1 MKEIL
6 KRFFVKY
13 KIIILVV
20 LTISVC
26 LIAKIVLENSEFS
39 AIENNIIE
47 ESDEVSKLDENE
59 TSEAVNS
66 NEKTDENNT
75 PSEASNEATNEEVED
90 NANKIYIYIIGEVN
104 QPGVVILDEG
114 SRISDAIN
122 SAGGTTA
129 NADLSKINLVYT
141 LQDGMKINI
150 PNSEQLKK
158 EPDFQ
163 YITSNA
169 SDETLNES
177 SSGNGSVSASS
188 SSNGSSNDNK
198 TSGSS
203 IDAQSNIVNINTAT
217 QTELETLPGIGPS
230 LALRIIE
237 YRKENGKFNNIEE
250 IKNVKGIGEAK
261 YDDIKN
267 HIKV

>member
-59 TSEAVNS
+59 TIASGNS
-66 NEKTDENNT
+66 NEKTDENST
-75 PSEASNEATNEEVED
+75 PSEATNEEVED

-188 SSNGSSNDNK
+188 YSNGSSNDNK

>member
-59 TSEAVNS
+59 TIASGNS
-66 NEKTDENNT
+66 NEKTDENST
-75 PSEASNEATNEEVED
+75 PSEATNEEVED

-261 YDDIKN
+261 YDDIKK

>member
-39 AIENNIIE
+39 VIENNIIE
-47 ESDEVSKLDENE
+47 ESDEVSKLDENKTIE
-59 TSEAVNS
+59 SDNS
-66 NEKTDENNT
+66 NEETDENTT
-75 PSEASNEATNEEVED
+75 PSEASNEAINEEVED

-129 NADLSKINLVYT
+129 NADLSKINLVYI

-158 EPDFQ
+158 DPDFQ

-169 SDETLNES
+169 SDESSNE
-177 SSGNGSVSASS
+177 NGST
-188 SSNGSSNDNK
+188 SSNGSSKDNS
-198 TSGSS
+198 TSGASTK
-203 IDAQSNIVNINTAT
+203 AQNNIVNINTAT
-217 QTELETLPGIGPS
+217 QAELETLPGIGPS

-250 IKNVKGIGEAK
+250 IKNVKGIGDAK

>member
-1 MKEIL
+1 
-6 KRFFVKY
+6 
-13 KIIILVV
+13 
-20 LTISVC
+20 
-26 LIAKIVLENSEFS
+26 
-39 AIENNIIE
+39 
-47 ESDEVSKLDENE
+47 
-59 TSEAVNS
+59 
-66 NEKTDENNT
+66 
-75 PSEASNEATNEEVED
+75 
-90 NANKIYIYIIGEVN
+90 
-104 QPGVVILDEG
+104 
-114 SRISDAIN
+114 
-122 SAGGTTA
+122 
-129 NADLSKINLVYT
+129 
-141 LQDGMKINI
+141 MKINI

>member
-59 TSEAVNS
+59 TIASGNS
-66 NEKTDENNT
+66 NEKTDENST
-75 PSEASNEATNEEVED
+75 PSEATNEEVED

-198 TSGSS
+198 TSGNS

-261 YDDIKN
+261 YDDIKK

>member
-47 ESDEVSKLDENE
+47 ESDEVSKLDENV
-59 TSEAVNS
+59 TIASGNS
-66 NEKTDENNT
+66 NEKTDENST
-75 PSEASNEATNEEVED
+75 PSEATNEEVED

-203 IDAQSNIVNINTAT
+203 IDPQSNIVNINTAT

-261 YDDIKN
+261 YDDIKK

>member
-59 TSEAVNS
+59 TIAPGNS
-66 NEKTDENNT
+66 NEKTDENST
-75 PSEASNEATNEEVED
+75 PSEATNEEVED

-188 SSNGSSNDNK
+188 YSNGSSNDNK

>member
-59 TSEAVNS
+59 TIAPGNS

-75 PSEASNEATNEEVED
+75 PSEASNEETNEEVED

-267 HIKV
+267 HIKI

>member
-59 TSEAVNS
+59 TIASGNS
-66 NEKTDENNT
+66 NEKTDENST
-75 PSEASNEATNEEVED
+75 PSEATNEEVED

-188 SSNGSSNDNK
+188 YSNGSSNDNK

-261 YDDIKN
+261 YDDIKK

>member
-6 KRFFVKY
+6 KKFFIKY

-20 LTISVC
+20 FTVLVC
-26 LIAKIVLENSEFS
+26 LIAKIVLESSEFS
-39 AIENNIIE
+39 VIENNVIE
-47 ESDEVSKLDENE
+47 ESDEISELNENKTSNNSNEEIDGNNATNE
-59 TSEAVNS
+59 TSNDAI
-66 NEKTDENNT
+66 
-75 PSEASNEATNEEVED
+75 NEEVED
-90 NANKIYIYIIGEVN
+90 NVNKIYIYIIGEVN

-169 SDETLNES
+169 SDGTLNES
-177 SSGNGSVSASS
+177 SNENGSVSVSS
-188 SSNGSSNDNK
+188 SSNESSKDNA
-198 TSGSS
+198 TSGTSAKA
-203 IDAQSNIVNINTAT
+203 IININTAT

-250 IKNVKGIGEAK
+250 IKNVKGIGDAK

-267 HIKV
+267 YIKV

>member
-20 LTISVC
+20 LIISVC

-59 TSEAVNS
+59 TIASGNS

-75 PSEASNEATNEEVED
+75 PSEATNGEVED

-188 SSNGSSNDNK
+188 SSNGLSNDNK

>member
-59 TSEAVNS
+59 TIASGNS
-66 NEKTDENNT
+66 NEKTDENST
-75 PSEASNEATNEEVED
+75 PSEATNEEVED

>member
-75 PSEASNEATNEEVED
+75 PSEASNEETN
-90 NANKIYIYIIGEVN
+90 
-104 QPGVVILDEG
+104 
-114 SRISDAIN
+114 
-122 SAGGTTA
+122 
-129 NADLSKINLVYT
+129 
-141 LQDGMKINI
+141 
-150 PNSEQLKK
+150 
-158 EPDFQ
+158 
-163 YITSNA
+163 
-169 SDETLNES
+169 
-177 SSGNGSVSASS
+177 
-188 SSNGSSNDNK
+188 
-198 TSGSS
+198 
-203 IDAQSNIVNINTAT
+203 
-217 QTELETLPGIGPS
+217 
-230 LALRIIE
+230 
-237 YRKENGKFNNIEE
+237 
-250 IKNVKGIGEAK
+250 
-261 YDDIKN
+261 
-267 HIKV
+267 